1 MPSFKVSGLDE
12 QIAMFEKL
20 NAKTIPNV
28 KAALYEG
35 AGIVADEMR
44 KSLRDALSTLPE
56 NERRRTGD
64 LERSMYIA
72 EMSVD
77 KNGTVSTVVNFAG
90 YNSEGRPNP
99 LIANVLESGRSDQ
112 NRRKTGFARK
122 ARRAAK
128 KPCEAAMAKA
138 FARQID
144 KLTKEFK

>member
-1 MPSFKVSGLDE
+1 MPNLKVSGLEE

-20 NAKTIPNV
+20 NAKTIPNM

-35 AGIVADEMR
+35 AGVMADELR
-44 KSLRDALSTLPE
+44 KSLQNALSTLPE

-77 KNGTVSTVVNFAG
+77 KNNTVSTAVNFAG
-90 YNSEGRPNP
+90 YDRNGVPNP
-99 LIANVLESGRSDQ
+99 IKANVLESGRSDQ
-112 NRRKTGFARK
+112 NRTKTGFARK

-144 KLTKEFK
+144 NLTKEFE